1 MRIDLYGAVHKGI
14 RSALFQT
21 IGEVGRTDFANDDA
35 AAAVLTAI
43 ERTVQFLDDHA
54 EHEDRVVMPEIQ
66 RLSPEVYTALE
77 DEHTRTHGLQRELER
92 LVARTRE
99 ARGEERLSLGRKLHG
114 RLCLL
119 VAEHLRHMD
128 REETEANRVLWAHF
142 TDEQLLGLHGRI
154 VSAIPPPKMAEALS
168 YMLPA
173 MHVTERT
180 AMIAGMQAGAAA
192 AGAAAAGAAAARR
205 TA

>member
-14 RSALFQT
+14 RSALFQA
-21 IGEVGRTDFANDDA
+21 IGEVGRADFANDEHA
-35 AAAVLTAI
+35 ASALTTTLK
-43 ERTVQFLDDHA
+43 TVQFLDDHA

-92 LVARTRE
+92 LVVRTRE
-99 ARGEERLSLGRKLHG
+99 ARGEERLALGRKLHG

-119 VAEHLRHMD
+119 VAEHLKHMD

-154 VSAIPPPKMAEALS
+154 VSQIPPPQMAEALS

-173 MHVTERT
+173 MNATERT
-180 AMIAGMQAGAAA
+180 AMIAGMQGAAA
-192 AGAAAAGAAAARR
+192 NGTVDAARR